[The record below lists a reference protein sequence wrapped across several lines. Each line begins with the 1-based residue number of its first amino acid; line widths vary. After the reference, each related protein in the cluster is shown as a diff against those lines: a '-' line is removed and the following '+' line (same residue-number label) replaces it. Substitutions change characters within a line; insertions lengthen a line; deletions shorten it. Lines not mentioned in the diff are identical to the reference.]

1 MSKVVIPLAQ
11 GFEEIE
17 AVSAIDV
24 LRRGG
29 VEVIVASIED
39 DIVVTGAHGLKITAD
54 VFFKE
59 VAGSQYEAIL
69 LPGGG
74 EGTDRLGASTLVADE
89 LKRAKANDFLICA
102 ICAAPLVLVKAGVLN
117 DGQHI
122 TCYPS
127 CIAELDRPCANVPAV
142 ADDNVITGQ
151 GPAAGMLFALIVL
164 SRLQGD
170 AVARKVASGMLFD
183 GF

>member
-29 VEVIVASIED
+29 VEVVTSSIED
-39 DIVVTGAHGLKITAD
+39 ALAVKGAHGIEITAD
-54 VFFKE
+54 TFWVDLI
-59 VAGSQYEAIL
+59 GSSYEAIL
-69 LPGGG
+69 LPGGA
-74 EGTDRLGASTLVADE
+74 EGTERLGASALVIGE
-89 LKRAKANDFLICA
+89 LKRLKEANALICA
-102 ICAAPLVLVKAGVLN
+102 ICAAPTILVKAEVL
-117 DGQHI
+117 DKDQHI

-127 CIAELDRPCANVPAV
+127 CVTELDRPCAGVPAV
-142 ADDNVITGQ
+142 ADGNVITGQ
-151 GPAAGMLFALIVL
+151 GPAAGILFALIVL
-164 SRLQGD
+164 THLQGEGI
-170 AVARKVASGMLFD
+170 ARKVASGMLFD

>member
-29 VEVIVASIED
+29 VEVIVASIEED
-39 DIVVTGAHGLKITAD
+39 VVVSGAHGIKLTAD
-54 VFFKE
+54 AFLKDI
-59 VAGSQYEAIL
+59 SSSPYDAIL

-74 EGTDRLGASTLVADE
+74 EGTERLGSSLLVAEE
-89 LKRAKANDFLICA
+89 LRRAKENDLLICA
-102 ICAAPLVLVKAGVLN
+102 ICAAPTVLVKTGVLSQY
-117 DGQHI
+117 QHI

-127 CIAELDRPCANVPAV
+127 CIGELDRPSANVPAV
-142 ADDNVITGQ
+142 ADGNVITGQ
-151 GPAAGMLFALIVL
+151 GPSAGILFALIIL
-164 SRLQGD
+164 SRLEGD
-170 AVARKVASGMLFD
+170 TVARKVARGMLFD